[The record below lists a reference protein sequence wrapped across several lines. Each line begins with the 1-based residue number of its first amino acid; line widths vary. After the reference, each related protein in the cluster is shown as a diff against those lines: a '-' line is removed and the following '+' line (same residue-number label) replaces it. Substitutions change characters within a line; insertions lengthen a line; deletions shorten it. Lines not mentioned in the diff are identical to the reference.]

1 MTKESSPPSS
11 IDKKAVSDVEYIEVA
26 DPSISKFE
34 DSNIRDE
41 NGNIKSAA
49 EIWPHIDN
57 DKLLRKMD
65 WHLIPMVTL
74 LYFMSYLD
82 RANIGNAA
90 IEGLVVDLE
99 LTGNKFNMCLTVF
112 FFTYAFF
119 EIPSNMILKKV
130 RPSIWLPSI
139 VLAWGVVMTLM
150 GIVQS
155 YHGLLIARIFLGV
168 TEAGLFPGIAYYL
181 TQWYR
186 REELQFR
193 QALFYSATTLA
204 GAFSGLLAFGIA
216 KMDGVAGQAGWRWI
230 FILEGIATVVV
241 AFLAFWGMYDYPETA
256 KFLKDEERA
265 YLIHK
270 LKYDANS
277 SKVTDANALSTDE
290 DGLPD
295 IGNQPECTEQGS
307 RYFKQAFTDWQVYL
321 AIIMFWAS
329 VIPSYA
335 ISMFMPTIL
344 SSLGFSRTKSQ
355 LLTVPIY
362 SVAAISCVV
371 QAKISDRIG
380 KRSPFII
387 GNFVIM
393 VVGFAAVIGLNPI
406 SQSMAIYGCVYIIG
420 FSMAPAFPG
429 IIAWHANN
437 LSGSYKRAI
446 AMAFQIGAGN
456 LGGAVASNIYR
467 ASDAPYY
474 KLGHGIALGMCCI
487 GVVTGLILL
496 LGYNISNKRKIK
508 QWKSGKYNDYSMEE
522 LSQLGD
528 KSPLFKYRY

>member
-1 MTKESSPPSS
+1 MKQENSPPSS
-11 IDKKAVSDVEYIEVA
+11 IGKNASNIEHIEIT
-26 DPSISKFE
+26 DTIPSKLE
-34 DSNIRDE
+34 EPNIRDE
-41 NGNIKSAA
+41 NGNVKAAA

-57 DKLLRKMD
+57 DKLLRKLD
-65 WHLIPMVTL
+65 WHLIPMITL

-82 RANIGNAA
+82 RTNIGNAA
-90 IEGLVVDLE
+90 IEGLVVDLK
-99 LTGNKFNMCLTVF
+99 LTGNKFNICLTVF

-155 YHGLLIARIFLGV
+155 YHGLLIARIFLGI
-168 TEAGLFPGIAYYL
+168 TEAGLFPGVAYYL

-186 REELQFR
+186 RQELQFR

-216 KMDGVAGQAGWRWI
+216 KMDGVGNLAGWRWI
-230 FILEGIATVVV
+230 FILEGIATVLV
-241 AFLAFWGMYDYPETA
+241 AAFAFWGMNDYPETA
-256 KFLKDEERA
+256 KFLTEEERA
-265 YLIHK
+265 YLMHK

-277 SKVTDANALSTDE
+277 TKVNSADSLDTNE

-295 IGNQPECTEQGS
+295 IGNQPECNEQGS
-307 RYFKQAFTDWQVYL
+307 RYFKQAFTDWQVYMS
-321 AIIMFWAS
+321 IIMFWAS

-344 SSLGFSRTKSQ
+344 RSLGFSRTKSQ
-355 LLTVPIY
+355 LLTVPTY
-362 SVAAISCVV
+362 TLAAISCIV
-371 QAKISDRIG
+371 QAKFSDRLG

-387 GNFVIM
+387 GNFLIM
-393 VVGFAAVIGLNPI
+393 IVGFAAIISLDPI
-406 SQSMAIYGCVYIIG
+406 KHSMAIYGCVYIVA
-420 FSMAPAFPG
+420 FSMSPAFPG

-467 ASDAPYY
+467 AADAPRY
-474 KLGHGIALGMCCI
+474 KLGHGIALAMCCTGLI
-487 GVVTGLILL
+487 GGLILL
-496 LGYNISNKRKIK
+496 LGYHLSNKKKIK
-508 QWKSGKYNDYSMEE
+508 EWRSGKYNDYTMEE

>member
-1 MTKESSPPSS
+1 MTKESSPPAS
-11 IDKKAVSDVEYIEVA
+11 IDKKNVSNIEYIEVA

-57 DKLLRKMD
+57 AKLLRKMD

-82 RANIGNAA
+82 RTNIGNAA
-90 IEGLVVDLE
+90 IEGLVVDLK
-99 LTGNKFNMCLTVF
+99 LTGNKFNLCLTVF

-155 YHGLLIARIFLGV
+155 YHGLLIARIFLGI

-186 REELQFR
+186 RQELQFR

-216 KMDGVAGQAGWRWI
+216 KMNGVAGLAGWRWI

-241 AFLAFWGMYDYPETA
+241 ALFAFWGMNDYPETA
-256 KFLKDEERA
+256 KFLTEEERV

-277 SKVTDANALSTDE
+277 SKVSDASALSTDE

-295 IGNQPECTEQGS
+295 IGNQPECTEEGS

-335 ISMFMPTIL
+335 ISMFLPTIL
-344 SSLGFSRTKSQ
+344 KSLGFSRTKSQ

-362 SVAAISCVV
+362 SMAAVSCVV
-371 QAKISDRIG
+371 QAKLSDRVG

-387 GNFVIM
+387 GNFLIM
-393 VVGFAAVIGLNPI
+393 IIGFAAVIGLDPVAK
-406 SQSMAIYGCVYIIG
+406 SMSIYGCVYIIG
-420 FSMAPAFPG
+420 FAMAPAFPG
-429 IIAWHANN
+429 IISWHANN

-467 ASDAPYY
+467 AADAPHY
-474 KLGHGIALGMCCI
+474 KLGHGIALGMCCT

-496 LGYNISNKRKIK
+496 LGYNLSNKRKIK
-508 QWKSGKYNDYSMEE
+508 QWKSGKYNDYTMEE